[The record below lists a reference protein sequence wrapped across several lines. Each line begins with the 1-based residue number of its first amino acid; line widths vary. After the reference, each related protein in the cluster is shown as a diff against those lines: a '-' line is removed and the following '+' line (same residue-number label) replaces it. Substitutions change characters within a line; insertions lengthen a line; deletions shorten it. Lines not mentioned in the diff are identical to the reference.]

1 MNNVEVAITRIHRVE
16 DVGNYVI
23 VDIDTGVRGNSKEN
37 QLYVFSYHNWVQI
50 CNNDHMFFDC
60 DGTHVNT
67 YTEAF
72 NLINKLNKTNV
83 VISCDVHMKT
93 SNQFTNASY
102 GGKLNVFRYPGYVAL
117 IAADNINSDYP
128 ASTEIAIGIED
139 IDKLIAKLQSVKN
152 KSLEN

>member
-1 MNNVEVAITRIHRVE
+1 MNNVEVTITRIHRVE

-23 VDIDTGVRGNSKEN
+23 VDIDTDMWGNNKEN
-37 QLYVFSYHNWVQI
+37 QLYVFSYHNWVRI
-50 CNNDHMFFDC
+50 RNNDNMFFDC
-60 DGTHVNT
+60 DGTHVKT

-83 VISCDVHMKT
+83 VISCDVRMKT

-102 GGKLNVFRYPGYVAL
+102 SGKLNVFRYPGYVAL

-128 ASTEIAIGIED
+128 VSTEIAIDIED